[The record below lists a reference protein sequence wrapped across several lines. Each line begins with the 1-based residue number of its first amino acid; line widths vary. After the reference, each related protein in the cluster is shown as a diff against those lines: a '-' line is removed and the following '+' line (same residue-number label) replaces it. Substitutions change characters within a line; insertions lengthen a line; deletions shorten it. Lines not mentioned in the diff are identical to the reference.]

1 VRAHARILV
10 AATALA
16 VLTACGGGD
25 GGSSA
30 SSAATGSSTSAAS
43 SAASGTGAA
52 GSGAAG
58 SSGAAG
64 TSGSESEDRS
74 ITATEADFTISLDE
88 DTLKAGTYKVRVKNE
103 GHATHDLVVE
113 KNGVDVAH
121 GDLIAPGDST
131 TFTVDLA
138 PGNYVLYCSV
148 ANHRQLGM
156 ELAFTVR

>member
-43 SAASGTGAA
+43 SAASE
-52 GSGAAG
+52 AAG

-138 PGNYVLYCSV
+138 PGSYVLYCSV

-156 ELAFTVR
+156 ELAVTVR